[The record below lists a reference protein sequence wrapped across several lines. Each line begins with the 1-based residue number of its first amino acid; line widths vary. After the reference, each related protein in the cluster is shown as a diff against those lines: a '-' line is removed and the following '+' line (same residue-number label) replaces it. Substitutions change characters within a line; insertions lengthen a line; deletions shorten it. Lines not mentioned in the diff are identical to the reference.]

1 MKQLSVLIPVYN
13 YDITLLVK
21 TLYAQLVAS
30 SIDFEILCYDDASPE
45 IEISQ
50 NNQDIIRFLPNVI
63 YWRFYRNVGRSK
75 TRNLLAKNAQYD
87 TLLFLDG
94 DATVV
99 KSDYIA
105 TYLLTEIA
113 QQDVVIGGT
122 CYAEELPSQEVIL
135 RWKYGR
141 EREMLPAAMRQK
153 NPYHSFTLFNTLIKK
168 SIFLQYPLDE
178 TVLTYGHEDTQLG
191 YVLQRAKISILHI
204 DNPLQHSGLETA
216 SVFLNKTQQAV
227 KNFYVLAQEKGIGKD
242 TALYKAYTVAKPFSF
257 VFMSFYELLEDFIMK
272 NLTGKNPNIRYLDL
286 YKLYYFLEQ
295 KNLSSCRNLKSL
307 V

>member
-13 YDITLLVK
+13 YDITQLVK

-30 SIDFEILCYDDASPE
+30 GIDFEILCYDDASPE

-50 NNQDIIRFLPNVI
+50 NNQEVIRFLPNVV

-87 TLLFLDG
+87 TLLFLDS

-99 KSDYIA
+99 KSDYISC
-105 TYLLTEIA
+105 YLLPEII
-113 QQDVVIGGT
+113 QKDVVIGGT
-122 CYAEELPSQEVIL
+122 CYAEKSPSQEVIL

-141 EREMLPAAMRQK
+141 EREMLPAAVRQK
-153 NPYHSFTLFNTLIKK
+153 NPYRSFTLFNTLIKK
-168 SIFLQYPLDE
+168 SVFLQHQLDE
-178 TVLTYGHEDTQLG
+178 TILTYGHEDTQLG
-191 YVLQRAKISILHI
+191 YVLQQANISILHI

-216 SVFLNKTQQAV
+216 PIFLNKTQQAV
-227 KNFYVLAQEKGIGKD
+227 KNFYILAQQKGIGKD
-242 TALYKAYTVAKPFSF
+242 TTLYKAYTFVKPFSLI
-257 VFMSFYELLEDFIMK
+257 FMTFYELFEDFVLK

-286 YKLYYFLEQ
+286 YKLYYFLQQ
-295 KNLSSCRNLKSL
+295 K
-307 V
+307 